1 MLKNIALNMKNRLGH
16 DDASEI
22 MTVIARMRENR
33 FTILN
38 FNKNEFIFEIKIEH
52 YILCA
57 DVRLDSETIAKYK
70 ITCNNKNT
78 HLNK

>member
-1 MLKNIALNMKNRLGH
+1 MLKNIALNMKNKLGH

-22 MTVIARMRENR
+22 LTVIARMREKR

-57 DVRLDSETIAKYK
+57 DVRLDIAKYK

>member
-1 MLKNIALNMKNRLGH
+1 MKNRLGH

-22 MTVIARMRENR
+22 MIVIARMRENR

-57 DVRLDSETIAKYK
+57 DVRLD
-70 ITCNNKNT
+70 NVQ
-78 HLNK
+78 